1 MIVDTSALVA
11 LIQEEPAAAQV
22 AAVLASVR
30 NPVIAAPTLAE
41 TLIVLTAR
49 HGPIARTVFE
59 RLRVEIN
66 LGVQPFDEKYSAAA
80 QRAYLRFGKGRH
92 PAGLNFGAC
101 MTYALADLA
110 QDPLLAI
117 GDDFPQTDLEFG
129 DGIVGYW
136 PSPTTT
142 PTSS

>member
-1 MIVDTSALVA
+1 VIVDTSALVA

-22 AAVLASVR
+22 AAVLASAR
-30 NPVIAAPTLAE
+30 NPVVAAPTLAE

-49 HGPIARTVFE
+49 HGPVARTVFE

-66 LGVQPFDEKYSAAA
+66 LGVQPFSAEHAAAA

-92 PAGLNFGAC
+92 PAGLNFGDC
-101 MTYALADLA
+101 MTYATADLA
-110 QDPLLAI
+110 QDPLLSV

-129 DGIVGYW
+129 DGIIGYW
-136 PSPTTT
+136 PTA
-142 PTSS
+142 TSR

>member
-1 MIVDTSALVA
+1 M
-11 LIQEEPAAAQV
+11 
-22 AAVLASVR
+22 LASVR

-66 LGVQPFDEKYSAAA
+66 LGVQRFDEKYSAAA
-80 QRAYLRFGKGRH
+80 QRAYLRFGTGRH
-92 PAGLNFGAC
+92 PAGLNFGDC
-101 MTYALADLA
+101 MTYAAADLA

-129 DGIVGYW
+129 AGIVGYW
-136 PSPTTT
+136 PTPTTT
-142 PTSS
+142 PPSS

>member
-1 MIVDTSALVA
+1 MIVDTSALLA

-22 AAVLASVR
+22 AAVLASAR
-30 NPVIAAPTLAE
+30 SPVIAAPTLTE

-49 HGPIARTVFE
+49 HGPVARTVFE
-59 RLRVEIN
+59 RLRVEIG
-66 LGVQPFDEKYSAAA
+66 LGVQFFGEEHAAAA

-92 PAGLNFGAC
+92 PAGLNFGDC
-101 MTYALADLA
+101 MTYAAADLA

-117 GDDFPQTDLEFG
+117 GDDFPQTDLEFSH
-129 DGIVGYW
+129 GIVGYW
-136 PSPTTT
+136 PTPTAI